1 MFKTPLKNRGMQIA
15 QMVCVVSNKVNPSN
29 HIFDTRQCRVFF
41 ILLVFNKI
49 QKKRLKDNIHYKML
63 LAQSEILIQ
72 SIMKKYYKTIVKLV
86 LLLSMKPTS
95 K

>member
-1 MFKTPLKNRGMQIA
+1 
-15 QMVCVVSNKVNPSN
+15 
-29 HIFDTRQCRVFF
+29 
-41 ILLVFNKI
+41 
-49 QKKRLKDNIHYKML
+49 ML

-95 K
+95 KKQFNIFPKNTTLSENNARKY